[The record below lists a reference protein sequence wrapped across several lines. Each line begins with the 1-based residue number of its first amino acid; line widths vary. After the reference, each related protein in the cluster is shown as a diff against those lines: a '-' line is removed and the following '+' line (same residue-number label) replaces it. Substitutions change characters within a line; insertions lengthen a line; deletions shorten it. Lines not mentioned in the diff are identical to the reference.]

1 MRRNPM
7 KNSNRRIKYVLC
19 TFFSFLF
26 LLIVKLFFLQI
37 FPTEEVISQYT
48 NNQSEVVMDQ
58 RYQVFDVNN
67 KDLVNYKINYI
78 VVFDNKPFQLNNY
91 NGNLEELLTLNYIM
105 KEEYSD
111 FNFTDVIKNIGKT
124 YYKISEESYNKISKL
139 LNLKGV
145 YLYTSKE
152 ADIQRF
158 YNIGNYIMSIDQ
170 SKDYESGTLEAH
182 IKDVMKENDFPRR
195 DFVLNNDSTY
205 KDDGINNIDSNK
217 NIRLTI
223 DKSIEEKI
231 TKVLKREEFKD
242 IKNAG
247 VILLESKTGKV
258 KAMVQKNNDE
268 ANVNLCVNSMG
279 YEPGSIYKLITLGV
293 ALDKGLISMH
303 SEFTCTG
310 NICNYK
316 SVHGNLNL
324 SEALV
329 KSCNDVFG
337 KVGSMVGY
345 ENLIE
350 YSKNLGLY
358 ERVLGLSEETKGTI
372 PKVTAGMNNISIGQ
386 CFTVSP
392 IQIIGACNAIV
403 NNGVYVKPKI
413 VQSIFS
419 KDGIFEDYNI
429 EERKVFDE
437 TSALLIKDSMID
449 VVTRGTGKLAQVQ
462 NVTIGGKTGTANSF
476 KENTVHGWFF
486 GYFTIDDVEYSMLVF
501 VPDIDNSNNIIE
513 YGGGNTASPIFKGIV
528 DELI

>member
-182 IKDVMKENDFPRR
+182 IKDIMKENDFPRR

-268 ANVNLCVNSMG
+268 ANVNLCVNAMG

-293 ALDKGLISMH
+293 AL
-303 SEFTCTG
+303 
-310 NICNYK
+310 
-316 SVHGNLNL
+316 
-324 SEALV
+324 
-329 KSCNDVFG
+329 
-337 KVGSMVGY
+337 
-345 ENLIE
+345 
-350 YSKNLGLY
+350 
-358 ERVLGLSEETKGTI
+358 
-372 PKVTAGMNNISIGQ
+372 
-386 CFTVSP
+386 
-392 IQIIGACNAIV
+392 
-403 NNGVYVKPKI
+403 
-413 VQSIFS
+413 
-419 KDGIFEDYNI
+419 
-429 EERKVFDE
+429 
-437 TSALLIKDSMID
+437 
-449 VVTRGTGKLAQVQ
+449 
-462 NVTIGGKTGTANSF
+462 
-476 KENTVHGWFF
+476 
-486 GYFTIDDVEYSMLVF
+486 
-501 VPDIDNSNNIIE
+501 
-513 YGGGNTASPIFKGIV
+513 
-528 DELI
+528 